1 MCSGGENWNNI
12 LKKLP
17 AYTFV
22 EILVALTIT
31 SIVIVLAISL
41 YMQLVSSNKRIL
53 KDYDTNQRT
62 LQLKAILN
70 NDFERYH
77 TIEYGI
83 YELEFKNKNEVCE
96 YEFSSDGIIR
106 RYQENIDTFKLD
118 YSNIEYK
125 LQHGNTG
132 MVKHFS
138 FEVKLHKQT
147 LPFSFYKEYQSEEK
161 VNSTIF
167 K

>member
-1 MCSGGENWNNI
+1 M
-12 LKKLP
+12 KKVK

-41 YMQLVSSNKRIL
+41 YIQLVSSNKRIL
-53 KDYDTNQRT
+53 KDYGINQRA

-70 NDFERYH
+70 TDFERYNK
-77 TIEYGI
+77 IEYGI
-83 YELEFKNKNEVCE
+83 YELEFKDKNAVCE

-106 RYQENIDTFKLD
+106 KYQENTDTFNLD

-125 LQHGNTG
+125 LQYGNTG
-132 MVKHFS
+132 HVTHFS
-138 FEVKLHKQT
+138 FEIKLHKQV
-147 LPFSFYKEYQSEEK
+147 LSFSFFKEYQSEEK
-161 VNSTIF
+161 VNNIIF
-167 K
+167 R